1 MILTRNRT
9 MRKRQSFLL
18 TILTPDDEQAS
29 FRGQIKVIAN
39 GKTSI
44 FTSADELY
52 RLISNELYEDQQE
65 PSVLTR
71 SQYNQP
77 GRGQAEPLSFAKCWQ
92 TIPRNLD
99 SSATFRGLHLKEPHQ
114 NWLGLSY

>member
-1 MILTRNRT
+1 

-52 RLISNELYEDQQE
+52 RLISNELYEDQQDSLISQE
-65 PSVLTR
+65 ACITSLEEARPS
-71 SQYNQP
+71 
-77 GRGQAEPLSFAKCWQ
+77 
-92 TIPRNLD
+92 
-99 SSATFRGLHLKEPHQ
+99 H
-114 NWLGLSY
+114 